1 MCGFV
6 GFVAF
11 VGQEP
16 PHPEWLARMND
27 TIQHR
32 GPDDDG
38 VVVDGSVG
46 FAFRRLAILDLTSAG
61 HQPMRSPSQNLLMV
75 FNGEI
80 YNYVELRE
88 ELSALGHRFTS
99 SGDAAVLLAA
109 YQQWG
114 NRCVDHLA
122 GMYAFAIYDAPR
134 GTVFL
139 ARDRFGEK
147 PLFLHRSSRGL
158 LFASEL
164 KAIRASSLWSGRL
177 HEARFAELLL
187 RQRVDVL
194 PETEETFLADVVQ
207 LPAAH
212 WLEISLDGREV
223 QQCYWTLPI
232 ETVQPSRDPIEDFSR
247 LFRESMRIRMRADV
261 PVGVMLSG
269 GMDSTSIACEMS
281 RLVGDPGTR
290 SAPLHAFCYEAEE
303 FDEKEQISDTVRETG
318 IVVHRHRPTAQE
330 VWADLP
336 AALWHHDEP
345 LHSPAVLLGYQLYRL
360 ASRQGVRVI
369 LGGQGADETIGGYSN
384 LFVHM
389 LVSHLLGGRLDRV
402 RSEMRSL
409 GITWPGGERDIARQA
424 INLVR
429 AHLLRGVSSY
439 RRISAQRQLAS
450 APGWSVVE
458 PGFGGM
464 VSPIV
469 RGSGRQDLLSELRR
483 EATSAPLP
491 CYLRVEDRNAMAHSV
506 ESRLPFLDHALAEY
520 CVALPA
526 QWQMRDGWNKYVL
539 REAMRGKIP
548 ESVRA
553 RRSKLGFAV
562 PVKSWL
568 RGPLSEMVKGVV
580 LDGPLRTSG
589 WVDAR
594 GLERLVSGHLSGTSD
609 HSDAL
614 FNMVQISHILT
625 MHAAGWARPS
635 SAVG

>member
-6 GFVAF
+6 GFMAYA
-11 VGQEP
+11 GKERP
-16 PHPEWLARMND
+16 SAEWLARMND
-27 TIQHR
+27 TIRHR

-46 FAFRRLAILDLTSAG
+46 FAFRRLAILDLTTAG
-61 HQPMRSPSQNLLMV
+61 HQPMRSPDKNLLMV

-80 YNYVELRE
+80 YNYVELRD
-88 ELSALGHRFTS
+88 ELAALGHRFSS

-114 NRCVDHLA
+114 NACVDHLA
-122 GMYAFAIYDAPR
+122 GMFAFAIYNALS

-164 KAIRASSLWSGRL
+164 KAVRASGLWSGRL
-177 HEARFAELLL
+177 NEARFAELLL
-187 RQRVDVL
+187 RQRVDAL
-194 PETEETFLADVVQ
+194 PETEQTFLADVVQ

-212 WLEISLDGREV
+212 WLELSLDGREV
-223 QQCYWTLPI
+223 QQCYWTLP
-232 ETVQPSRDPIEDFSR
+232 TSTAQPSRNPVEDFSR
-247 LFRESMRIRMRADV
+247 LFRDSMRIRMRADV

-281 RLVGDPGTR
+281 RLVGDPGQR
-290 SAPLHAFCYEAEE
+290 SAPLHAFCYEAQE

-318 IVVHRHRPTAQE
+318 IVVHRHRPTAEE
-330 VWADLP
+330 VWSDLP

-360 ASRQGVRVI
+360 ASQQGVRVI

-389 LVSHLLGGRLDRV
+389 LVSHLLEGRLDRV
-402 RSEMRSL
+402 REEMRTL
-409 GITWPGGERDIARQA
+409 GTTWPGGERDLARQVM
-424 INLVR
+424 NLVR
-429 AHLLRGVSSY
+429 AHVLRGVSSY
-439 RRISAQRQLAS
+439 RRLSARRQLAS
-450 APGWSVVE
+450 APGWSLIDSS
-458 PGFGGM
+458 FGTL
-464 VSPIV
+464 VSPTMA
-469 RGSGRQDLLSELRR
+469 GSGRQDLRGELQR

-506 ESRLPFLDHALAEY
+506 ESRLPFLDHELAAY
-520 CVALPA
+520 CVSLPA
-526 QWQMRDGWNKYVL
+526 EWQMRDGWNKYVL

-568 RGPLSEMVKGVV
+568 RGPLSEIVKSVV
-580 LDGPLRTSG
+580 LDGPLRRSG

-594 GLERLVSGHLSGTSD
+594 ALERLVSSHLSGASD

-614 FNMVQISHILT
+614 FNTVQLSHMLS
-625 MHAAGWARPS
+625 MHASGWVRP
-635 SAVG
+635 GRPGE